1 MRRRETRWLRAAST
15 YSSERC
21 AITRLRASRANFGHH
36 TTSMAMTV
44 LIVPMPS
51 AAAIAIA
58 RMIGGKQ
65 NTRSVAR
72 ISASSAQ
79 PRA

>member
-1 MRRRETRWLRAAST
+1 M
-15 YSSERC
+15 
-21 AITRLRASRANFGHH
+21 AI
-36 TTSMAMTV
+36 MV
-44 LIVPMPS
+44 LVVPMPS

-65 NTRSVAR
+65 NTRSVRR

-79 PRA
+79 PRMYAATAPSKVPNSRAGEHHDEADSERDPRAVDHAA